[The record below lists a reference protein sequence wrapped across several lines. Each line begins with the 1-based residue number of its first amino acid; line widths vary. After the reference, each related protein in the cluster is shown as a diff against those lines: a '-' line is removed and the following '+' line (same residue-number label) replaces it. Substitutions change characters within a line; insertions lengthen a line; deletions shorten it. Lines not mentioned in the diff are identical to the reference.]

1 MISPSP
7 VILMD
12 IPEAALYEKRRHP
25 LYTVVGIYTGEFGR
39 GKGLRDFRLYPSGK
53 GQTTR
58 WVSMDAVCR
67 RRGRK
72 TERRGNE
79 GIINEYIAECDN
91 ANCAHQEFR

>member
-53 GQTTR
+53 G
-58 WVSMDAVCR
+58 
-67 RRGRK
+67 
-72 TERRGNE
+72 
-79 GIINEYIAECDN
+79 
-91 ANCAHQEFR
+91 